1 MENRSVQLS
10 NSNFSGNLVQGNFQG
25 YVEANI
31 ESGDRSESKSETFK
45 TDLRGA
51 TIGNYANKVSDNAR
65 QQANQYN
72 YSSHNEKTLAESA
85 KTIQKLIQQF
95 KEYKPNATH
104 GETVA
109 HVNDETTPGF
119 KRRVVGALKAAGETA
134 IEEVLDNPYVNIT
147 KDCIKGWMNPG

>member
-10 NSNFSGNLVQGNFQG
+10 NSNFSGNLVQGNVQG
-25 YVEANI
+25 NVAANI
-31 ESGDRSESKSETFK
+31 ESGDRSESKSETFN

-51 TIGNYANKVSDNAR
+51 NIANYANKVSDNAR

-72 YSSHNEKTLAESA
+72 YSSQDEKTLAESA

-95 KEYKPNATH
+95 KENKPNATYR
-104 GETVA
+104 ETVA
-109 HVNDETTPGF
+109 YVHNETSPGF
-119 KRRVVGALKAAGETA
+119 KDRVVGALKAAGETA

-147 KDCIKGWMNPG
+147 KDCIKGWMNPE